1 MPDPHTSR
9 VVLRR
14 MKDPIHD
21 LIEISD
27 RLTVFI
33 DTRQFQRLRHV
44 KQMGTSYLVWPGAS
58 HNRFEHCLGVAHLA
72 RALTSHL
79 QRGQPE
85 LNITDRDV
93 ECVELAGLC
102 HDLGHGPWSHVWDN
116 MFMPKA
122 MPNQPWQHE
131 EGSETMLEH
140 LIFVNHIAISNADK
154 NFIKDLIAGERRYCD
169 PSEKQFLFD
178 IVANKRNGLDVDR
191 FDYFVRDSHMIGE
204 PIKINLHRLLN
215 SARVINE
222 EICYDIKDVNNIY
235 ELYGTRFRLF
245 KQIYNHK
252 TAKAIEYMIVDAL
265 LAAEP
270 YLHISSMVF
279 DPKQFSFLS
288 DEIMSR
294 IEWDSETNE
303 NLAPARAIFDRIRN
317 RDLYKCVD
325 YKLVKWDDKRLFEE
339 RVTSADIITMARE
352 DFRIRSEPGNDLKIA
367 VVSSTEEGND
377 DEDEHITRE
386 SHPPLDPSML
396 SEDDVIVSL
405 APMHYGMGNENPL
418 AKVKFYSK
426 SKLNVARNAK
436 PGDYSGLMPNEFG
449 EYMLRVYTKQ
459 PKYYYNVQAGYRAL
473 LKRIEEE
480 VMPEHSVP
488 TPPATEPPSTPRLGP
503 SRTTSLGSIGSSSS
517 PASSFGINDFTTVD
531 VGFVP
536 ESPTKKHK
544 QPPRDSSDAGSPGKK
559 RRL

>member
-1 MPDPHTSR
+1 MSDPPPSR

-79 QRGQPE
+79 QREQPE

-122 MPNQPWQHE
+122 MPNRPWQHE

-140 LIFVNHIAISNADK
+140 LISTNHIAISDADK
-154 NFIKDLIAGERRYCD
+154 NFIKDLIAGERRSCD

-215 SARVINE
+215 SARVINA

-245 KQIYNHK
+245 KQIYHHK

-270 YLHISSMVF
+270 YLHISSLVF

-294 IEWDSETNE
+294 IEWESETNE
-303 NLAPARAIFDRIRN
+303 NLAPARAIFDRIKN

-339 RVTSADIITMARE
+339 RVTSAEIVTMARE
-352 DFRIRSEPGNDLKIA
+352 DFRIRSEPGDDVKMEA
-367 VVSSTEEGND
+367 AASTE
-377 DEDEHITRE
+377 DENEHITRE
-386 SHPPLDPSML
+386 SHPPLDPSTL
-396 SEDDVIVSL
+396 TEDDVLVSL
-405 APMHYGMGNENPL
+405 APMHYGMGNDNPL

-426 SKLNVARNAK
+426 AKPDVARNAK

-459 PKYYYNVQAGYRAL
+459 SKYYYNVQAGYRAI
-473 LKRIEEE
+473 LKKIEEE
-480 VMPEHSVP
+480 VMPEHNVP

-503 SRTTSLGSIGSSSS
+503 SRTTSLGSVGSTSS
-517 PASSFGINDFTTVD
+517 PASSFGVNDFTTVD

-544 QPPRDSSDAGSPGKK
+544 WRPRGSSDVGSPGKK